1 MEDFLS
7 NPLLLLVIGY
17 FLARWDKRGDQQAGG
32 AVSFSALQAS
42 MEEKFRT
49 VFHRLD
55 SLDDSRAKHDERIA
69 DLVNQVHELVTR
81 LDMLLGLG
89 RAEAKL
95 YRQGGQ
101 RASV

>member
-1 MEDFLS
+1 MEEFLS
-7 NPLLLLVIGY
+7 NPLLLLVLGY
-17 FLARWDKRGDQQAGG
+17 FLARWDKRGDQQQGE

-55 SLDDSRAKHDERIA
+55 SLDDSRAKHDERIS

-89 RAEAKL
+89 RAEAM
-95 YRQGGQ
+95 RARRHGG
-101 RASV
+101 AA